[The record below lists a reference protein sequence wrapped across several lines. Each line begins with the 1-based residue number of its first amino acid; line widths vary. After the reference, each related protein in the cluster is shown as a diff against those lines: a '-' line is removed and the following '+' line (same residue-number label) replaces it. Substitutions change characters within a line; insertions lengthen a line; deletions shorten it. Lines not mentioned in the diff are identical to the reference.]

1 MVVRLVALMAVL
13 AVCCSP
19 AESATRGNSVGK
31 DKPEV
36 ERRFD
41 ELYRAYKEAPDAS
54 FVSSMG
60 MSSAELRCLQRMI
73 KLGPAVTPYLM
84 EKLKET
90 KDANLTFPIWSVTRK
105 RFKKSEWPEDVPPG
119 AQQQVK
125 LYLDWWESKVDNA
138 SREPLPGPREAKS
151 HRPQSSER
159 HTLRERF
166 KDAYDRYKNAPEPD
180 PGRIHSSRLST
191 EARLAL
197 GQMVDLGPAVT
208 PLLMKKLKETKD
220 PNLCIPIMIV
230 TKKRFEEEEWPEGR
244 LRTNEVAMSL
254 LFRWWESK
262 VDNARS
268 EFEEAYS
275 RWQEAKSSESWQL
288 LRTKRYVYDSEHQ
301 KIREKEEL
309 TEAGKALHS
318 MEMMGVVALPY
329 VMEHLREGDHDLLV
343 LAERLTGDAVRAG
356 GRPKARAE
364 KYLAWWKKNERKW
377 NILAARRRAQEE
389 DDKEAAG

>member
-41 ELYRAYKEAPDAS
+41 ELYRAYKEAPGPTS
-54 FVSSMG
+54 FSSLSYSEEQHRYLRKMV
-60 MSSAELRCLQRMI
+60 EL
-73 KLGPAVTPYLM
+73 GSPATPYLM
-84 EKLKET
+84 KKLRET
-90 KDANLTFPIWSVTRK
+90 RDINLVYPVAAITGK
-105 RFKKSEWPEDVPPG
+105 RFKDSDWLEARRKG
-119 AQQQVK
+119 AKARVDM
-125 LYLDWWESKVDNA
+125 YLDWWESKEGACAARTAPNPPQLSIKA
-138 SREPLPGPREAKS
+138 TFEQLYQNYREAPGPRGDWPWSISRE
-151 HRPQSSER
+151 E
-159 HTLRERF
+159 LR
-166 KDAYDRYKNAPEPD
+166 YL
-180 PGRIHSSRLST
+180 H
-191 EARLAL
+191 
-197 GQMVDLGPAVT
+197 QMKELGPAVT
-208 PLLMKKLKETKD
+208 PCIMKKLKKTEDYKLIY
-220 PNLCIPIMIV
+220 PLGFV
-230 TKKRFEEEEWPEGR
+230 TKKRFKAHEWPEGEPR
-244 LRTNEVAMSL
+244 CSQVAVPMYID
-254 LFRWWESK
+254 WWESK

-275 RWQEAKSSESWQL
+275 RWQEAKSSESWPV

-301 KIREKEEL
+301 RIREEEEL